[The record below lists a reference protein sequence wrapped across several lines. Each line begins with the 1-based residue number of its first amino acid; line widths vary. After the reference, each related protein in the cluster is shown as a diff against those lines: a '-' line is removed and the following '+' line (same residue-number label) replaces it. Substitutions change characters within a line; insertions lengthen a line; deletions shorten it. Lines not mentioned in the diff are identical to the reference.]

1 MKKTLALCGVVFL
14 LSACQPEVGSDKWC
28 EALEV
33 RDKGEWT
40 LNEAKDFAKHC
51 VFNQKFIR
59 VYTEPRIVT
68 ILRVSLDW
76 VLLPE
81 KQIGCM

>member
-1 MKKTLALCGVVFL
+1 MKKTVALCGVVLL

-51 VFNQKFIR
+51 VFN
-59 VYTEPRIVT
+59 
-68 ILRVSLDW
+68 
-76 VLLPE
+76 
-81 KQIGCM
+81 

>member
-1 MKKTLALCGVVFL
+1 MVPGIREICKKRGGKMKKTVALCGVVLL

-51 VFNQKFIR
+51 VFN
-59 VYTEPRIVT
+59 
-68 ILRVSLDW
+68 
-76 VLLPE
+76 
-81 KQIGCM
+81 